1 MKKYQVIL
9 VGVDGSKNAK
19 EAVNKALELAKYSD
33 AKLVLASVIK
43 PYVSVGFGGP
53 GLEVDSNS
61 DDQMT
66 NEERKHREEMLQ
78 KYAKEA
84 SQAGVTS
91 ETVVVIGSPKEELA
105 KNLAQQYQADLII
118 VGATG
123 LNRVEQVMIGSTASY
138 VVRASKRDT
147 LVVTSQA

>member
-66 NEERKHREEMLQ
+66 NERRKHREEMLQ

-84 SQAGVTS
+84 SQAGVTA

-138 VVRASKRDT
+138 VVRATKRDT

>member
-66 NEERKHREEMLQ
+66 NEERKHREEMLK

-84 SQAGVTS
+84 SQAGVTA

>member
-66 NEERKHREEMLQ
+66 NEERKNREEMLQ

-84 SQAGVTS
+84 SQAGVTA

>member
-78 KYAKEA
+78 K
-84 SQAGVTS
+84 
-91 ETVVVIGSPKEELA
+91 
-105 KNLAQQYQADLII
+105 
-118 VGATG
+118 
-123 LNRVEQVMIGSTASY
+123 
-138 VVRASKRDT
+138 
-147 LVVTSQA
+147 

>member
-9 VGVDGSKNAK
+9 VGVDGSNNAK
-19 EAVNKALELAKYSD
+19 QAVAKGIELAKYSH

-53 GLEVDSNS
+53 GLEVDTSS
-61 DDQMT
+61 DDELTQK
-66 NEERKHREEMLQ
+66 EELRRKDMLA
-78 KYAKEA
+78 KYVAEIEKQGLA
-84 SQAGVTS
+84 V
-91 ETVVVIGSPKEELA
+91 ETVVTIGSPKEELA
-105 KNLAQQYQADLII
+105 KNLAQKYQADLII

-138 VVRASKRDT
+138 VVRAPKRDT
-147 LVVTSQA
+147 LVVSGQD

>member
-66 NEERKHREEMLQ
+66 NEERKPREEMLQ

-84 SQAGVTS
+84 SQAGVTA

>member
-1 MKKYQVIL
+1 MI
-9 VGVDGSKNAK
+9 
-19 EAVNKALELAKYSD
+19 
-33 AKLVLASVIK
+33 
-43 PYVSVGFGGP
+43 
-53 GLEVDSNS
+53 
-61 DDQMT
+61 T
-66 NEERKHREEMLQ
+66 
-78 KYAKEA
+78 YAKEA
-84 SQAGVTS
+84 SQAGVTA

>member
-78 KYAKEA
+78 KYAQEA
-84 SQAGVTS
+84 SQAGVTA

>member
-78 KYAKEA
+78 NYAKEA
-84 SQAGVTS
+84 SQAGVTA